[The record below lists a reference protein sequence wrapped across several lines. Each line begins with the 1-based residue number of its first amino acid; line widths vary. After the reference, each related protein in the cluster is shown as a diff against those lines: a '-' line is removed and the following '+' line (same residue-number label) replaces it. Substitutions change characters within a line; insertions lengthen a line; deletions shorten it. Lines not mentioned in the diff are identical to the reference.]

1 MSNEQLTA
9 LIQAGEEVKE
19 NMLALYR
26 QNKGFIVSLARR
38 YSGGAEMEDLL
49 QEGYIA
55 LHEAVEQYQE
65 SRGMSFISYAAFY
78 IHRRMRACVDNSRGV
93 HIPLGMDDKIRQY
106 KRIRRQYEAAYGV
119 EPSDKEI
126 QAFLAISGQELE
138 QIKKAVQMGRIRSL
152 DAPVDTGDGEVSMM
166 ELIPDKG
173 DLERATIERIDRENM
188 KRELWLVV
196 DQLPGDLPRVMRLR
210 YQEGLTLDETGKSLG
225 VKSSS
230 VRDLQAK
237 AFRLMRT
244 ERRGAKLRRYCEEY
258 LHAVTVP
265 HVGAYVVFTATWTSE
280 VEREAIK
287 RYEKSRRISRPDSG
301 EGDQKS
307 APDQEPEGAH
317 FRAFDLPSE
326 RGAGVSSVTSK
337 MSLVEEE
344 KLSLVCH

>member
-1 MSNEQLTA
+1 MDNEQLTA

-19 NMLALYR
+19 NMLALYQ
-26 QNKGFIVSLARR
+26 QNKGFIHTLSRK

-65 SRGMSFISYAAFY
+65 SRGMSFINYAAFY

-106 KRIRRQYEAAYGV
+106 KRVRRQYEAAYGV
-119 EPSDKEI
+119 EPSDKEMR
-126 QAFLAISGQELE
+126 AFLAINDRELE

-152 DAPVDTGDGEVSMM
+152 DAPADTGDGEMSMM

-173 DLERATIERIDRENM
+173 DLESAAIERVDWENM

-196 DQLPGDLPRVMRLR
+196 DQLPGTMTDVIKKR
-210 YQEGLTLDETGKSLG
+210 YKEEKTMEETAKLIKASG
-225 VKSSS
+225 SS
-230 VRDLQAK
+230 VRSIQAK
-237 AFRLMRT
+237 ALRKLG
-244 ERRGAKLRRYCEEY
+244 ERCKKGRVRKYYEEY
-258 LHAVTVP
+258 ISATSHSHIGLET
-265 HVGAYVVFTATWTSE
+265 FRNTWTSE

-287 RYEKSRRISRPDSG
+287 RYEKSRRISRHDSG

-307 APDQEPEGAH
+307 VPDQETEGAH

-326 RGAGVSSVTSK
+326 RGAGVSGGIYISI
-337 MSLVEEE
+337 
-344 KLSLVCH
+344 

>member
-1 MSNEQLTA
+1 MDNEQLTA

-19 NMLALYR
+19 NMLALYQ
-26 QNKGFIVSLARR
+26 QNKGFIHTLARR

-93 HIPLGMDDKIRQY
+93 HIPFGMDDKIRQY
-106 KRIRRQYEAAYGV
+106 KRVRRQYEAAYGV

-126 QAFLAISGQELE
+126 QAFFAISGQELE

-210 YQEGLTLDETGKSLG
+210 YQEGLTLEETGKSLG

-258 LHAVTVP
+258 LNAVTVP
-265 HVGAYVVFTATWTSE
+265 HVGIRSFHATWTSE

-307 APDQEPEGAH
+307 VPDQEPEGAH

-326 RGAGVSSVTSK
+326 RGAGVSTVTSK